1 MPNKPT
7 TTIRIDLEDK
17 DKANKIFKEIGIN
30 LSSAV
35 NAFLKVVI
43 REGSIPFPLEASSK
57 PKEHESRN
65 TALNRAFMNRKD
77 EFYTMY
83 EDVEKEMLLHADQ
96 FVGRTV
102 LCNCD
107 DPFEYAFFRF
117 FVINFNKLGLSKL
130 ISTCYSPSS
139 LSKTINTCQNAYMAV
154 ITKVPNV
161 FVAEDDGSLD
171 LNILFNVEGNR
182 LSFLA
187 GDGDFRSS
195 ECINI
200 LKNADIVCTNPPF
213 SLFREYISLLIEH
226 GKHFIILGNMNAVTC
241 KEIFP
246 LFRDNKVWY
255 GDSISSG
262 DRKFFVPDDYP
273 LEASGCGID
282 AEGRR
287 YIRVKGVRWF
297 TNLETPR
304 RRIPLNLTN
313 EYSPTQYPKYDNYD
327 AIEVSKTMLIPTNYS
342 GIMGVPITFLD
353 KYCPEQFKILMLAN
367 GNARTNNPKD
377 TLDFVGYEQA
387 ENDRGGVCMIDG
399 KMTYARILIQRIDR

>member
-17 DKANKIFKEIGIN
+17 DKANKVFKEIGIN
-30 LSSAV
+30 LSSAI

-43 REGSIPFPLEASSK
+43 REGSIPFPLEAASK
-57 PKEHESRN
+57 IKSYESKN

-83 EDVEKEMLLHADQ
+83 DDVEKEMILHKDQ
-96 FVGRTV
+96 FFGKTV

-107 DPFEYAFFRF
+107 DPFESAFFRF
-117 FVINFNKLGLSKL
+117 FVINFNKLGLCRL
-130 ISTCYSPSS
+130 ISTCYRPSS
-139 LSKTINTCQNAYMAV
+139 FSKTINTNCNAYKAE
-154 ITKVPNV
+154 INKVPKE
-161 FVAEDDGSLD
+161 FAAEHDGPLD
-171 LNILFNVEGNR
+171 LNILFNIEGNK
-182 LSFLA
+182 LNFLA

-200 LKNADIVCTNPPF
+200 LKKADIVCTNPPF
-213 SLFREYISLLIEH
+213 SLFREYISLLIEYR
-226 GKHFIILGNMNAVTC
+226 KSFIILGNMNAVTC

-255 GDSISSG
+255 GDSITSG
-262 DRKFFVPDDYP
+262 DRKFFVPDEYP
-273 LEASGCGID
+273 LKASGCGID
-282 AEGRR
+282 DVGRR

-297 TNLETPR
+297 TNLETPK
-304 RRIPLNLTN
+304 RRIPLNLGN
-313 EYSPTQYPKYDNYD
+313 EYSRARYPQYDNYD
-327 AIEVSKTMLIPTNYS
+327 AIEVCKTMMIPHNYT

-367 GNARTNNPKD
+367 GNARTNNAKD
-377 TLDFVGYEQA
+377 ILNSVGYIQT